1 MIVLGNLPSSKYI
14 DGVYTKTTN
23 IIYAPGQLNKVKRE
37 LKLLGEPVAT
47 RKMSYHY
54 KMAGRDFFLHD
65 AGSIPA
71 LTKLY
76 HGEVPRTDFKL
87 ASPYAQYVW
96 ARAFSSFQHH
106 STMEWVDTTRTFG
119 KLHRMY
125 FKPTIQP
132 ELHTKAARLAKE
144 LYYVA
149 GDYPIIDS
157 SGDIY
162 QPWAK
167 YTRSSVL
174 ESIANKGVS
183 LYDELLVF
191 SGKPNLPMVRD
202 RLSLERWVAFSE
214 EERIEAVLERV
225 YSDIANEY
233 HFNNVCY
240 AHEELVIMTMLMRA
254 ATRCLDEWFSLFI
267 RINFDKIMSEADLG
281 IGEYIQWAESNNEF
295 LKIAQ

>member
-37 LKLLGEPVAT
+37 LRLLGGPVAT
-47 RKMSYHY
+47 TKMSYQY
-54 KMAGRDFFLHD
+54 QIGGRNFFLHD

-76 HGEVPRTDFKL
+76 HGDVPGDKFKL
-87 ASPYAQYVW
+87 ASTFTQYAW
-96 ARAFSSFQHH
+96 ARAFSSFHH
-106 STMEWVDTTRTFG
+106 ESTMEWVDTTRTFG

-125 FKPTIQP
+125 FRPTIQP
-132 ELHTKAARLAKE
+132 ELHVKAAKMSKN

-149 GDYPIIDS
+149 GDYPIVRS
-157 SGDIY
+157 VGY
-162 QPWAK
+162 NYEPWDK
-167 YTRSSVL
+167 YTRASVL
-174 ESIANKGVS
+174 DSISNNKSS
-183 LYDELLVF
+183 LYDELLTF

-202 RLSLERWVAFSE
+202 RLNLQKWVSFSD

-233 HFNNVCY
+233 HFKNVCY

-267 RINFDKIMSEADLG
+267 RINFDKIMSQADLG
-281 IGEYIQWAESNNEF
+281 IGDYIQYAESKNEF
-295 LKIAQ
+295 KKIGQ